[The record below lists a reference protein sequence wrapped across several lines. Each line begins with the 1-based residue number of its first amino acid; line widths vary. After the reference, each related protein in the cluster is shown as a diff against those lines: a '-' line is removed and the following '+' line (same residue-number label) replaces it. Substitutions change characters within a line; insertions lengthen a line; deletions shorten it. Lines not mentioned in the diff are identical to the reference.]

1 MLPRFAARPRLVQ
14 RLLAI
19 LTVVLLGTGLIAT
32 TSAQEL
38 DDNPLRPVDTSSP
51 RATYESFRED
61 VERAYRSW
69 RLRENVSQTRALAE
83 RALRTMDLG
92 GIGDALRQEVGVGD
106 ALFLYDTISRVGP
119 PDPAS
124 IPDAEKV
131 AAQGL
136 TRWTMPGT
144 EITIARAADGPRVGE
159 FLFSADTVR
168 RARLFYELV
177 QDRPPAAGTPD
188 MIATWRAAPG
198 LLMPDALARRI
209 WQLPHA
215 AFMPVVGQP
224 AWKWLATLLCTL
236 LAVLL
241 VWNLW
246 RWGRRWDK
254 RCRRQESGWQVGRP
268 LAILAALVILG
279 ILDVLTGAAIQLR
292 DRPGVAISVIL
303 TVVHYILLAW
313 LLAEAIAGIGRFV
326 VASLAANSKSLDA
339 ALLRLCFRIL
349 SIVGA
354 LTVVLHAASELGLS
368 ITPIIAGLG
377 VGGLAVALAIRPTLE
392 NLVGGFVLFAD
403 KPVRVGEF
411 CGFGDKMGTV
421 EEIGLRSTRLRG
433 LDRTVITV
441 PNADFAQMQ
450 IVNFTRRDMNLFQCK
465 IGLRYETTPDQLRFV
480 AAKVRKLLIRHSKVS
495 PDPARVRFSEF
506 GDSAYV
512 LDVFAFVRAADW
524 NEFMAIKE
532 DLNLRISEI
541 VRDSGTSFAF
551 PSQTVYFTRDGG
563 IDAARGETVETEV
576 RHWREEKRLPFPD
589 YDFAERAE
597 MEDTLPFPPEGSPD
611 YRPRPPPAPPP
622 GQDAAKPKRG
632 WFLGRR
638 RRQERVAP

>member
-1 MLPRFAARPRLVQ
+1 MLLV
-14 RLLAI
+14 LLPVLFLAI
-19 LTVVLLGTGLIAT
+19 GWAAT
-32 TSAQEL
+32 AQDL
-38 DDNPLRPVDTSSP
+38 HDNPLRPVDTSSP
-51 RATYESFRED
+51 RATYGSFRQD

-92 GIGDALRQEVGVGD
+92 NVGDALRQEVGVGD
-106 ALFLYDTISRVGP
+106 ALYLYDTINRVGP
-119 PDPAS
+119 PAPDT
-124 IPDAEKV
+124 IPDAAEV
-131 AAQGL
+131 ASRGL
-136 TRWTMPGT
+136 TRWTLPGT
-144 EITIARAADGPRVGE
+144 EITISRVADGPRAGE
-159 FLFSADTVR
+159 FLFTADTVG
-168 RARLFYELV
+168 RAHLFFEMV
-177 QDRPPAAGTPD
+177 QDRPSASGVPD

-198 LLMPDALARRI
+198 LLMPDALASRI
-209 WQLPHA
+209 WELPQA
-215 AFMPVVGQP
+215 AFWPIVGQP
-224 AWKWLATLLCTL
+224 TWKWLATLLCTL
-236 LAVLL
+236 IAVFL
-241 VWNLW
+241 VWTLW
-246 RWGRRWDK
+246 RAGRRWDK
-254 RCRRQESGWQVGRP
+254 RCRRLESGWQIGRP
-268 LAILAALVILG
+268 LAILAALVTLGVLDILIG
-279 ILDVLTGAAIQLR
+279 NAILLR
-292 DRPGVAISVIL
+292 DRPGVVIAVIL

-313 LLAEAIAGIGRFV
+313 LVAEVIAGIGRFV
-326 VASLAANSKSLDA
+326 VATFAASSKSLDA

-354 LTVVLHAASELGLS
+354 LAVILHAASELGLS

-480 AAKVRKLLIRHSKVS
+480 AAKVRKLLIQHSKVS
-495 PDPARVRFSEF
+495 PDPARVRFNEF

-532 DLNLRISEI
+532 DLNLRIAEI

-563 IDAARGETVETEV
+563 VDAVRGETVETEV

-611 YRPRPPPAPPP
+611 YRPTVPGKENAAATQRTARPKAGWTALFGRQRKAPPA
-622 GQDAAKPKRG
+622 
-632 WFLGRR
+632 
-638 RRQERVAP
+638 V

>member
-1 MLPRFAARPRLVQ
+1 M
-14 RLLAI
+14 RLLLAV
-19 LTVVLLGTGLIAT
+19 LAVALLGTGLISRS
-32 TSAQEL
+32 SAQEV

-92 GIGDALRQEVGVGD
+92 GIGDALRQEIGVGD

-124 IPDAEKV
+124 IPGAEEMT
-131 AAQGL
+131 AQGL

-144 EITIARAADGPRVGE
+144 EITIARVTDGPRAGE

-177 QDRPPAAGTPD
+177 QGRPSAAGTPD

-198 LLMPDALARRI
+198 LLMPDALASRI
-209 WQLPHA
+209 WELPLA
-215 AFMPVVGQP
+215 AFVPVIGQP
-224 AWKWLATLLCTL
+224 AWKWLAFLLCTL
-236 LAVLL
+236 LAILL
-241 VWNLW
+241 VWTLW
-246 RWGRRWDK
+246 RVGRRWDK
-254 RCRRQESGWQVGRP
+254 RCRRRESGWQIGRP
-268 LAILAALVILG
+268 LAILAALFVFAMLDILIG
-279 ILDVLTGAAIQLR
+279 GAIQLR
-292 DRPGVAISVIL
+292 DRPGVAISVVL

-326 VASLAANSKSLDA
+326 VASFAVNSKSLDA

-354 LTVVLHAASELGLS
+354 LTVILHAASELGLS

-411 CGFGDKMGTV
+411 CSFGDKMGTV

-480 AAKVRKLLIRHSKVS
+480 AAKVRKLLIQHSKVS
-495 PDPARVRFSEF
+495 PDPARVRFTEF

-563 IDAARGETVETEV
+563 VDVARGETVEAEV

-611 YRPRPPPAPPP
+611 YRPMPP
-622 GQDAAKPKRG
+622 GKDDTAASLRSPGRKTG
-632 WFLGRR
+632 WTSLFGRR
-638 RRQERVAP
+638 REVPPTA

>member
-1 MLPRFAARPRLVQ
+1 MTTTRSGRSTRPAR
-14 RLLAI
+14 
-19 LTVVLLGTGLIAT
+19 
-32 TSAQEL
+32 
-38 DDNPLRPVDTSSP
+38 

-69 RLRENVSQTRALAE
+69 RLRENVSQTRSLAE

-124 IPDAEKV
+124 IPDAEEV

-144 EITIARAADGPRVGE
+144 EITIARVTDGPRAGE

-177 QDRPPAAGTPD
+177 QDQPSAAGTPD

-198 LLMPDALARRI
+198 LLMPDALASRI
-209 WQLPHA
+209 WELPLA
-215 AFMPVVGQP
+215 AFVPVIGQP

-236 LAVLL
+236 LAILL
-241 VWNLW
+241 VWTLW
-246 RWGRRWDK
+246 RVGRRWDK
-254 RCRRQESGWQVGRP
+254 RCRRRESGWQIGRP
-268 LAILAALVILG
+268 LAILAALVIFAMLD
-279 ILDVLTGAAIQLR
+279 ILISAAIQLR
-292 DRPGVAISVIL
+292 EWPGVAISIVL

-326 VASLAANSKSLDA
+326 VASFAVNSKSLDA

-349 SIVGA
+349 SIVGCPDGHSPRRQRA
-354 LTVVLHAASELGLS
+354 RLEHH
-368 ITPIIAGLG
+368 PDHRRPRCRRPR
-377 VGGLAVALAIRPTLE
+377 GGP
-392 NLVGGFVLFAD
+392 GDPAD
-403 KPVRVGEF
+403 AREY
-411 CGFGDKMGTV
+411 
-421 EEIGLRSTRLRG
+421 RRRLRAVRRQAG
-433 LDRTVITV
+433 ARRRVLQLRRQDGHGRGDRAPLDPAARPRPDGDHRPQCRLRADADRQLHPPRHEPV
-441 PNADFAQMQ
+441 PVQDRAAL
-450 IVNFTRRDMNLFQCK
+450 RDH
-465 IGLRYETTPDQLRFV
+465 PDQLRFV
-480 AAKVRKLLIRHSKVS
+480 AAKVRKLLIQHSKVS
-495 PDPARVRFSEF
+495 PDPARVRFTEF

-532 DLNLRISEI
+532 DLNLRIAEI

-563 IDAARGETVETEV
+563 VDVARGETVEAEV

-611 YRPRPPPAPPP
+611 YRPMPP
-622 GQDAAKPKRG
+622 GKDDAAASLRSSGRKTG
-632 WFLGRR
+632 WTSLFGRR
-638 RRQERVAP
+638 REVPPTA